1 MLSRDHQTHV
11 LIQLIHRNCNESPYV
26 PCGICL
32 YAEYIQCLCS
42 AIESEVVE
50 ALAMFRLPACGACGC
65 LMRPGARLPNA
76 QQSVAQATTAGLALY
91 NCSRVRTHVYVCT
104 HVYTIVCTHVRRYTG
119 VHNCEHS
126 WTSLCAHTNAQCS
139 LNTMP
144 KIWAALNH
152 GQCRFFLRNFW
163 FNFILWK
170 FAFTTIHCMLCIH
183 IWIWYQAAFTAG

>member
-11 LIQLIHRNCNESPYV
+11 LIQLVHRNCNESPYV

-91 NCSRVRTHVYVCT
+91 NCSYTCTYVHTC
-104 HVYTIVCTHVRRYTG
+104 TIV
-119 VHNCEHS
+119 N
-126 WTSLCAHTNAQCS
+126 
-139 LNTMP
+139 
-144 KIWAALNH
+144 
-152 GQCRFFLRNFW
+152 
-163 FNFILWK
+163 
-170 FAFTTIHCMLCIH
+170 
-183 IWIWYQAAFTAG
+183 TAGPAFVLTQMHNAPWIQCPKSGPPWITANAGFFCAIFGSTSSCENSLSQLYTVCYVFIYEYDIRQLLPQDNIYDVMMCY

>member
-11 LIQLIHRNCNESPYV
+11 LIQLVHRNCNESPYV

-91 NCSRVRTHVYVCT
+91 NCSYTCTYTRVCMYTCVYNCLYTCTYVRTQ
-104 HVYTIVCTHVRRYTG
+104 VYTIV
-119 VHNCEHS
+119 N
-126 WTSLCAHTNAQCS
+126 
-139 LNTMP
+139 
-144 KIWAALNH
+144 
-152 GQCRFFLRNFW
+152 
-163 FNFILWK
+163 
-170 FAFTTIHCMLCIH
+170 
-183 IWIWYQAAFTAG
+183 TAGPAFVPTQMHNAP